1 MKINELKGD
10 MNNVE
15 VSGEIVEISQPREV
29 MTRFGNSKVATAK
42 LKDDTG
48 TVDLSLWGK
57 QIDMFQVGDKVE
69 VTSGYTKTFRDNVQV
84 NVGKQGSIKK
94 L

>member
-10 MNNVE
+10 MNNVD
-15 VSGEIVEISQPREV
+15 VAGEIVEISQPRDV
-29 MTRFGNSKVATAK
+29 ITKFGNSKVATAK

-57 QIDMFQVGDKVE
+57 QIDQFHVGDKVE
-69 VTSGYTKTFRDNVQV
+69 ITSGYTKTFRDNVQV
-84 NVGKQGSIKK
+84 NIGKNGSIKK
-94 L
+94 A